1 MISVEV
7 EGKDLVMDMSRDSG
21 ASTVLRKMDGQIRVE
36 VANGRRACAWSFQTA
51 VRSKAIALRDIR
63 SDMETALRRVG
74 LSAPPVSTPDPV
86 LVEQV
91 LRTPRGLSGD
101 LGDKIRDAI
110 ARRVGKPA
118 ETEQPEVAFPHVDI
132 PEKKALEEISALRR
146 RIDVI
151 EREMASKKQI
161 S

>member
-7 EGKDLVMDMSRDSG
+7 EGKDLVMEMSRDAG
-21 ASTVLRKMDGQIRVE
+21 ASTVVRKVDGQIRVE
-36 VANGRRACAWSFQTA
+36 VANGQRACAWSFNPIA
-51 VRSKAIALRDIR
+51 RSKTNALRDIR

-86 LVEQV
+86 FVEQV
-91 LRTPRGLSGD
+91 LRTPRGLSGE

-118 ETEQPEVAFPHVDI
+118 ETEQPEVVFPNVKI
-132 PEKKALEEISALRR
+132 PKRKVLEEISVLRR